1 MINLNNGHTPLSP
14 GGVSGGRTEYGE
26 CARLIEAVRKGLEG
40 AEVIVTE
47 GTGGYTR
54 DGLLFIFHKG
64 TSMKNAPKRGAE
76 IFVPENASA
85 SGQYNAYRLL
95 SSMCGEKAFRYGGVH
110 TLTPKSPFVRMGTL
124 GNENAYLI
132 KAGYIDFPRDNE
144 IWDRECEHIATAL
157 SQEIMKIYK
166 EKTNEN
172 YS

>member
-14 GGVSGGRTEYGE
+14 GGASGGRTEYSE
-26 CARLIEAVRKGLEG
+26 CARLIEAVRRYLTG
-40 AEVIVTE
+40 ADVKITE
-47 GTGGYTR
+47 GTDGYSPE
-54 DGLLFIFHKG
+54 GLLLIFHKG
-64 TSMKNAPKRGAE
+64 TSEKNSPTRGAE

-85 SGQYNAYRLL
+85 QAQYRAYRLL
-95 SSMCGEKAFRYGGVH
+95 CALCSEGAYRYKGVH
-110 TLTPKSPFVRMGTL
+110 TLHGKSPFLKMRTL

-132 KAGYIDFPRDNE
+132 KAGYIDCREDNE
-144 IWDRECEHIATAL
+144 ISDRECDRIASAL

>member
-14 GGVSGGRTEYGE
+14 GGVSGGRTEYSE
-26 CARLIEAVRKGLEG
+26 CARLIEAVKKGLTG
-40 AEVIVTE
+40 AGVIVTE

-85 SGQYNAYRLL
+85 ENQYNAYRLL
-95 SSMCGEKAFRYGGVH
+95 SALCNDNAFRYRGVH
-110 TLTPKSPFVRMGTL
+110 PLTGSSPFGAMRTL

-144 IWDRECEHIATAL
+144 IWDRECEHIASAL